1 MRKIVFALLAFVAG
15 PAFAGP
21 EKVELPADWRARFVV
36 YNEIERPD
44 RNPNQ
49 VRLMYANPEAI
60 AATRA
65 GQPIPRGT
73 FLVMEDRVVERDA
86 AGKPILDARGRMK
99 PSAQIVNVSVM
110 EKREGWGTE
119 YPAALRNGEWEYAVY
134 APDGSKRAGVNTQAC
149 FQCHTA
155 RRGAGRDYTF
165 TFMQWV
171 EDGRPGPR

>member
-1 MRKIVFALLAFVAG
+1 MRKLALAMLLIAA
-15 PAFAGP
+15 PASAGP

-60 AATRA
+60 VAARA
-65 GQPIPRGT
+65 GSPAPAGT
-73 FLVMEDRVVERDA
+73 ILVMEDRLAELDA
-86 AGKPILDARGRMK
+86 AGRPVLDARGRMK
-99 PSAQIVNVSVM
+99 PSARIANVFVM
-110 EKREGWGTE
+110 EKRPGWGAE
-119 YPAALRNGEWEYAVY
+119 YPAEWRNGEWEYAGY
-134 APDGSKRAGVNTQAC
+134 TPEGTKRAGVNTQAC

-165 TFMQWV
+165 TFLQWV
-171 EDGRPGPR
+171 EDGKPGPR

>member
-1 MRKIVFALLAFVAG
+1 MRKIAFAFAFAFALLLAA
-15 PAFAGP
+15 PAVAGP
-21 EKVELPADWRARFVV
+21 EKVELPADWRSRFVV

-60 AATRA
+60 AAARA
-65 GQPIPRGT
+65 GQPTPRGAI
-73 FLVMEDRVVERDA
+73 LVMEDRVV
-86 AGKPILDARGRMK
+86 GRMK
-99 PSAQIVNVSVM
+99 PSAQIVNISVM
-110 EKREGWGTE
+110 EKREGWGAE

-155 RRGAGRDYTF
+155 RRGGGRDYTF

-171 EDGRPGPR
+171 EDGKPGPR

>member
-1 MRKIVFALLAFVAG
+1 MRKIAAVLLALVAS

-21 EKVELPADWRARFVV
+21 EKVELPADWRTRFVI
-36 YNEIERPD
+36 YNEVERPD

-60 AATRA
+60 AATQR

-73 FLVMEDRVVERDA
+73 FLVMEDRVAERDA

-99 PSAQIVNVSVM
+99 PSAQIVNISVM
-110 EKREGWGTE
+110 EKREGWGAE

-134 APDGSKRAGVNTQAC
+134 APDGAKRAGVNTQAC

-155 RRGAGRDYTF
+155 RRGEGRDYTF
-165 TFMQWV
+165 TFMQWI